1 MLKLKMAEKNKDK
14 EEEQEEAFEEEE
26 SEETKKEFE
35 NIKGVSNS
43 EITEEMEKAY
53 IDYAMSVIVSRAL
66 PSVEDGLKPVHRRI
80 LYSMYNL
87 GLEKG
92 HTVKSARIVGDVL
105 GKLHPHGDVAV
116 YDSLVRMAQN
126 FSLRYPLIIGQGN
139 FGSIDNDPAAA
150 MRYCVSGDSLILTEK
165 GLQKIDHISNTEE
178 LTLRILSKDKKI
190 NLASKWFDSG
200 NHETIKIT
208 TNKGYELTGSKNHP
222 ILIITKDES
231 GKPVFAWKL
240 LEQIKEGD
248 IAVIDRREDN
258 FWPENEIE
266 LKKYWPKISNGHQHK
281 RILPQI
287 FNEELAFIL
296 GALVSEGTIMKDKI
310 EFCNIDEEFIREF
323 EEKWRKIFPDSRLHK
338 FKLRP
343 SSYGRKEYFRL
354 ECHCLYTI
362 DFLRNLGLLPIKSDK
377 KSIPELILQSPKK
390 IVISFLRALFEGD
403 GSISFSRKMVE
414 LSFCSKSKEL
424 IKILQLILLRFGID
438 SFRRFDKYK
447 LIDKLYLRGKRNILR
462 FYKEIN
468 FPCERKKKKLELV
481 LLNYQKDFSK
491 TDFVPFISDFVR
503 NLAGF
508 SDNEFAM
515 KHNFDRYSNM
525 QENYKTISQILIN
538 KTGADYSSIFEYF
551 LTYNYLFEPIAK
563 VENTGIQ
570 KVYSIK
576 VESDCHS
583 FISNGFISH
592 NTEAKLAP
600 ISIELLED
608 LDKNTVKMIPN
619 FDNTM
624 EEPELLPGKLPNL
637 LINGASGIAVGMATN
652 IPPHN
657 LTEVCDGIIKYIEKP
672 EIEIEKLAEII
683 QGPDFPTGGQLSGN
697 LLDIYKTG
705 RGRVTIRGKLST
717 EEKKGRERIII
728 TEIPYMVNK
737 AELVKQIA
745 ELAQDKKLQELSD
758 IRDESAKNRI
768 RIVIDLRR
776 GVNSKFVINK
786 LFKYTRLQDTFDI
799 NLLALVKGKPQT
811 LDLKKFIKEYVNH
824 RKTVVEKRTKFELK
838 KAEDRLEIVK
848 GLLIALKDIDE
859 VITLIKKADNTTDAK
874 EKLIKKYE
882 LSVRQAEAI
891 LDIKLSTLTHL
902 ETDKLKKEQEDLLV
916 LIKELQ
922 KILSSEQEILN
933 VIRKELLEVR
943 RKYGDERRT
952 QVLQR
957 EIQEFEEKDLIQKTD
972 VVVTI
977 TDKGY
982 AKRMDVKTYK
992 EQKRGG
998 KGVIGSDLSTGDFV
1012 KQMITCSTHDY
1023 LLFFTSRG
1031 RCLWLKAYEVPS
1043 SERYSKGKALINM
1056 LTLNNE
1062 TIQSVIAVSKF
1073 EDYLIF
1079 VTKRGVVK
1087 RLELKQLSNPRASG
1101 VRAINLPVDNSDA
1114 LIDVLPIKDKQEVIL
1129 ASKDGQAVRFSS
1141 DDVRVM
1147 GRASYGV
1154 TGIDL
1159 RKNDEVVSMEVI
1171 PLEKTKD
1178 TILTIAENGYGKRSE
1193 IEDYRL
1199 ISRGGKG
1206 VINLNVSG
1214 KTGGVVKTVS
1224 VQDKDSIIVTTK
1236 NGMVIRS
1243 PVKDIRVMSRATQGV
1258 HIVRL
1263 KDSDKV
1269 VDMVKVVDNSELEE
1283 KK

>member
-1043 SERYSKGKALINM
+1043 SERY
-1056 LTLNNE
+1056 
-1062 TIQSVIAVSKF
+1062 
-1073 EDYLIF
+1073 
-1079 VTKRGVVK
+1079 
-1087 RLELKQLSNPRASG
+1087 
-1101 VRAINLPVDNSDA
+1101 
-1114 LIDVLPIKDKQEVIL
+1114 
-1129 ASKDGQAVRFSS
+1129 
-1141 DDVRVM
+1141 
-1147 GRASYGV
+1147 
-1154 TGIDL
+1154 
-1159 RKNDEVVSMEVI
+1159 
-1171 PLEKTKD
+1171 
-1178 TILTIAENGYGKRSE
+1178 
-1193 IEDYRL
+1193 
-1199 ISRGGKG
+1199 
-1206 VINLNVSG
+1206 
-1214 KTGGVVKTVS
+1214 
-1224 VQDKDSIIVTTK
+1224 
-1236 NGMVIRS
+1236 
-1243 PVKDIRVMSRATQGV
+1243 
-1258 HIVRL
+1258 
-1263 KDSDKV
+1263 
-1269 VDMVKVVDNSELEE
+1269 
-1283 KK
+1283 